1 MRSKILYYFK
11 KISTPFFLLSAILSV
26 VGSIQLYG
34 GGYSNVFK
42 EFTVILI
49 SVMKLFTFSPTNGLL
64 NEAPLAYELA
74 IWMAPLSTMVGIFS
88 IFDKLYKTISLSLYH
103 VKKEHIVLM
112 GADEDA
118 ITFIKNLQRDIPG
131 IRIYSLL
138 GEGDKF
144 DEKRLE
150 ELNVEVIRLDY
161 SNPKNEINLLKIKDK
176 KIGNKGIIISFEPEP
191 KNYGRVSALNQMYS
205 NNNKEIDF
213 YIKTQDYRIK
223 ELVELKMD
231 ELDNFDIHYFSI
243 EELLITDLLEN
254 KNFLFNSPKGLENG
268 FEKKKYENM
277 EDIAKEM
284 GTYNLLIIG
293 FSKIGEQFLNQT
305 SNLLTINPLEN
316 LKVTIIDQNATKKF
330 QKYRDYK
337 TMIHKV
343 MDYNLI
349 DLDSEREIGKLV
361 KELHEENPFSGMLF
375 ASEDIYDNILK
386 IDRVIDHITDLPVAV
401 YSKEFEIIE
410 TLVESL
416 FLRHDNITVFGD
428 SKDVLTMDI
437 IVNEKL
443 LENAKSFN
451 AYYNKISSEL
461 MGWDVGKTS
470 QEEQWKRLSN
480 IKKESSIYQSAH
492 QNTKRKILKTFIDF
506 EGLPNSVSGLI
517 GFWDERLEGK
527 NILEQLNIIE
537 SDGYMNYMTALEHK
551 RWNNFYYM
559 RDFVFDEVKDEKRKT
574 HDCLIDDWDE
584 FLGGIQREKAIYDFI
599 STLSLR

>member
-11 KISTPFFLLSAILSV
+11 KVRTPFFLLSAILSV
-26 VGSIQLYG
+26 VGSYQLYG
-34 GGYSNVFK
+34 GNYTNIFK

-49 SVMKLFTFSPTNGLL
+49 SVMKLFTFAPTNGLL

-88 IFDKLYKTISLSLYH
+88 IFDKLYKTISLGLYH
-103 VKKEHIVLM
+103 VNKEHIVIM

-118 ITFIKNLQRDIPG
+118 INFIKNLQRDMPRV
-131 IRIYSLL
+131 RIYSLL
-138 GEGDKF
+138 DEGEKF

-150 ELNVEVIRLDY
+150 ELSVEVIRLDY
-161 SNPKNEINLLKIKDK
+161 SNPQDEINLLKIKDK
-176 KIGNKGIIISFEPEP
+176 KIGDKGIIISFESEP
-191 KNYGRVSALNQMYS
+191 KSYGRVSALNPMYS
-205 NNNKEIDF
+205 NNNKEINL
-213 YIKTQDYRIK
+213 YIKTEDYRIK

-231 ELDNFDIHYFSI
+231 ELDSFDIHYFTI
-243 EELLITDLLEN
+243 EELLIKDLLEN
-254 KNFLFNSPKGLENG
+254 SDFIFSSPRSLKNG
-268 FEKKKYENM
+268 FEKEKYGTM
-277 EDIAKEM
+277 EEIAREM

-293 FSKIGEQFLNQT
+293 FSKISEQFLNQA
-305 SNLLTINPLEN
+305 SNLLTINPIEN

-330 QKYRDYK
+330 NKYKDYK
-337 TMIHKV
+337 TMIDKV
-343 MDYNLI
+343 LDYTLI
-349 DLDSEREIGKLV
+349 DLDSEREIGKVV
-361 KELHEENPFSGMLF
+361 KELHEKNAFSGVLF
-375 ASEDIYDNILK
+375 GAEDIYDNILK
-386 IDRVIDHITDLPVAV
+386 IDRVIDNITDLPVAV

-437 IVNEKL
+437 IVNESL
-443 LENAKSFN
+443 MENAKHFN
-451 AYYNKISSEL
+451 AYYNMISSEM
-461 MGWDVGKTS
+461 MGWEDEKIS
-470 QEEQWKRLSN
+470 PEEQWKKLSN

-492 QNTKRKILKTFIDF
+492 QDTKINILEKFINL
-506 EGLPNSVSGLI
+506 EGLPNSVNEIIDLWNEKI
-517 GFWDERLEGK
+517 ENK
-527 NILEQLNIIE
+527 NISEQLSIIE
-537 SDGYMNYMTALEHK
+537 SNPYMNYMTALEHK

-584 FLGGIQREKAIYDFI
+584 FLGGIQRDKAIYDFI